1 MSLSY
6 SNLPVYVGEADGT
19 SVTENSAYVAAT
31 QANVS
36 LTANTK
42 AKRLLGSAVS
52 STDQFQ
58 VTDPLGVNISF
69 SCFIDPFTADG
80 FDFLATAN
88 QSDFFPIKI
97 GGNLYKSCYLSD
109 YSVSIAP
116 YVPVTLSANFV
127 SLTPASGQKIAGDAS
142 PYGGGVIPFDPDD
155 IAYGHTCTLS
165 NMTTVVGSVQSQI
178 NYNKRYNRTPIYT
191 LGSTLASSM
200 LLDGVASEM
209 SIIST
214 GLGNLIDFN
223 GTELSSN
230 VTVNVLNV
238 DGASTIPALTMTAGA
253 TVLTQGYNVNGGDT
267 LSASATIKEINL

>member
-6 SNLPVYVGEADGT
+6 SNLPVYVGEADGA
-19 SVTENSAYVAAT
+19 SVTESSAYVAAT

-36 LTANTK
+36 FAASAN
-42 AKRLLGSAVS
+42 AKRLLGSDVS
-52 STDQFQ
+52 STDQFR
-58 VTDPLGVNISF
+58 VTSPLGVNISF
-69 SCFIDPFTADG
+69 SCFVDPFTADG

-88 QSDFFPIKI
+88 QADFFPIRI

-116 YVPVTLSANFV
+116 YVPVALSANFV
-127 SLTPASGQKIAGDAS
+127 SLTPFSGGEIVGDAT

-178 NYNKRYNRTPIYT
+178 NYNKRHNRTPIYT
-191 LGSTLASSM
+191 LGSTLATSM
-200 LLDGVASEM
+200 LLDGVESEM
-209 SIIST
+209 SITST
-214 GLGNLIDFN
+214 GLNNLIDFN
-223 GTELSSN
+223 GDELGSN

-253 TVLTQGYNVNGGDT
+253 KVLTEAYTVNGGDT
-267 LSASATIKEINL
+267 LSASAIIKEINL